1 MFLLKIKIKT
11 RKAEQRGAVPEGSV
25 ALAGSWLCA
34 GHLLGAQGPREL
46 RGLGRPPRRWPRSR
60 AVSAGLGS
68 QAGLGTGS
76 QCRVRP
82 CRQLLPTDGTGSAGT
97 ASPACARC
105 RQGCG
110 AGTPGLACWARPLGV
125 PVVLFFRGSGA
136 GMCREQSLLPTT
148 GILFAGSAGKCCQ
161 PCLERE

>member
-11 RKAEQRGAVPEGSV
+11 RKAEQRGAVPEGLV

-68 QAGLGTGS
+68 QAGLGMGS

-110 AGTPGLACWARPLGV
+110 AGTPGLAWPVGLGLWV
-125 PVVLFFRGSGA
+125 CQWFCFSEGLGQG
-136 GMCREQSLLPTT
+136 
-148 GILFAGSAGKCCQ
+148 FAGNSLCSLQLEFSLQALQGSAAS
-161 PCLERE
+161 PA